1 LDFASPASPI
11 PPKIISTIYQSILA
25 EVLAEVRVEVRVEN
39 LWVARS
45 PSASLS
51 LNRGAAFFCFY
62 KVINKY

>member
-1 LDFASPASPI
+1 LDFASSTSPI
-11 PPKIISTIYQSILA
+11 LPKIISTIYQSILA
-25 EVLAEVRVEVRVEN
+25 EVLTEARVEVRVEN

-62 KVINKY
+62 KIFKK